1 MILLLLLL
9 IPIIGSIVIS
19 MVPVSELSEQE
30 AKSIVEQKI
39 EAENS
44 SLTLTTEEISN
55 KIGAAIETLLKQE
68 NYTRTRLVQ
77 ILGITTSLITFLIS
91 IYMWVLFDSS
101 VNQYQFVYNFDSIS
115 FCHLYIGI
123 DGISL
128 YFVLLTTFLTPIA
141 ILANLG
147 SITNN
152 IKYFIISFLL
162 LESLQIAL
170 FVVLD
175 LLLFYIF
182 FESILPILFLVIII
196 YGTGEDRVRSSFLFF
211 LYTLAGS
218 LFMLLAILQ
227 IYNYVGSTDFQLL
240 SLSEISLESQIILW
254 AAFFLAL
261 AVKTPLIPVHMWL
274 PRAHTSA
281 PLGGSILLAGRGCL
295 VPDFN
300 LAICW
305 KLLKIDLRSFN
316 NLNVRIISRKL
327 FAFTSNFKVMLN
339 NNQPAPIDNWAG
351 GTLKLENIKT
361 NNNLETNI
369 KLDSILRGHTLN
381 TTSFPSYLARRSW

>member
-162 LESLQIAL
+162 LETLQIAL

-182 FESILPILFLVIII
+182 FESILPILFLVIIFI
-196 YGTGEDRVRSSFLFF
+196 
-211 LYTLAGS
+211 
-218 LFMLLAILQ
+218 
-227 IYNYVGSTDFQLL
+227 
-240 SLSEISLESQIILW
+240 
-254 AAFFLAL
+254 
-261 AVKTPLIPVHMWL
+261 
-274 PRAHTSA
+274 
-281 PLGGSILLAGRGCL
+281 
-295 VPDFN
+295 
-300 LAICW
+300 
-305 KLLKIDLRSFN
+305 
-316 NLNVRIISRKL
+316 
-327 FAFTSNFKVMLN
+327 
-339 NNQPAPIDNWAG
+339 
-351 GTLKLENIKT
+351 
-361 NNNLETNI
+361 
-369 KLDSILRGHTLN
+369 
-381 TTSFPSYLARRSW
+381 